1 MTATT
6 SSPESGVRS
15 KRIATFAALAV
26 FVLALAAALAWIE
39 RWNAWTNPIF
49 AARPH
54 PALPHALLH
63 HHMQPESDLLYA
75 LPWESPLFAV
85 TDAVIDRFGRT
96 YSAIMRAQYLFYAL
110 AALGLAAA
118 AWARAGAR
126 MGAFAGLLA
135 LAAPVPIA
143 AALGMDDHALILA
156 LAAWSLCAMVVS
168 ERMTRPAPAL
178 VAGLLA
184 GLAMRWA
191 FVPSSGLLAVATI
204 ACAAGCDA
212 LAGAVDRYGGVR
224 AWWRM
229 RRRPEAWRAV
239 IGLGAM
245 MAAFAVAA
253 WWRSP
258 NPPLQLGYYSAEAG
272 ESAAFGA
279 GAWLAGVPAY
289 ALLAA
294 RFQLGPVLA
303 ATTCVAL
310 VVLWRTRHDDRA
322 LVTGWILVPIL
333 ALSLVPKRNAYYG
346 WCALLAAPFAIS
358 LLVATIE
365 KTWARVGLAVAIALG
380 AMSWSVARMLAPEPN
395 VPGSATFRHF
405 EQSSMYV
412 LTRPDF
418 TIEGA
423 RAPERAM
430 LDALRERLG
439 ADERVLV
446 VLLGTQ
452 EPFEQLRYHLLMRD
466 ADAQLHILALA
477 GRNPPD
483 DARPFF
489 AEVAPSRGVARPFAD
504 VVSDAM
510 ERLRRQFGSE
520 TPISHPTMGY
530 LQRLAEHAGE
540 VEPAYIGERIVVYDR
555 AGGAP

>member
-1 MTATT
+1 MTVEANDRTTTRRAHVATILAL
-6 SSPESGVRS
+6 G
-15 KRIATFAALAV
+15 AFALAMV
-26 FVLALAAALAWIE
+26 AALAWID

-54 PALPHALLH
+54 PALPHALAH
-63 HHMQPESDLLYA
+63 HHMQPDSDLLYA
-75 LPWESPLFAV
+75 VPWESPLFVV
-85 TDAVIDRFGRT
+85 TNAMIDHFGRT
-96 YSAIMRAQYLFYAL
+96 YASIMRSQLVFYVL

-118 AWARAGAR
+118 AWMRAGMR
-126 MGAFAGLLA
+126 IGALTGVLCLV
-135 LAAPVPIA
+135 APVPIA
-143 AALGMDDHALILA
+143 AALGMDEHALLLA
-156 LAAWSLCAMVVS
+156 LAAWGLCAIVAS
-168 ERMTRPAPAL
+168 DRLTKPAPAL
-178 VAGLLA
+178 AVGVLA

-191 FVPSSGLLAVATI
+191 FVPSNGLLAAGTI

-229 RRRPEAWRAV
+229 RKRRDAWAAMA
-239 IGLGAM
+239 GLGAM
-245 MAAFAVAA
+245 AVALVVAAF
-253 WWRSP
+253 WRSP

-272 ESAAFGA
+272 ESAAAGA
-279 GAWLAGVPAY
+279 SAWLAGIPAY

-303 ATTCVAL
+303 GATLAAL
-310 VVLWRTRHDDRA
+310 IAMWRTRHADRA
-322 LVTGWILVPIL
+322 LATGWIVVPIV
-333 ALSLVPKRNAYYG
+333 ALSLVPKRNAYYA
-346 WCALLAAPFAIS
+346 WCALLAAPLAIS
-358 LLVATIE
+358 LVVATLE
-365 KTWARVGLAVAIALG
+365 KTWARVGLAVALSLG
-380 AMSWSVARMLAPEPN
+380 ALSWSATRMLAPEPN

-430 LDALRERLG
+430 LDTLARQRG
-439 ADERVLV
+439 PDERVLI

-452 EPFEQLRYHLLMRD
+452 EPFEQLRYHLLMQD

-477 GRNPPD
+477 GRNPPE
-483 DARPFF
+483 DARPFY
-489 AEVAPSRGVARPFAD
+489 AEVAPSRGDARPFAD
-504 VVSDAM
+504 VVRDAM
-510 ERLRRQFGSE
+510 DRLRRQFGAE

-530 LQRLAEHAGE
+530 LQRLAERARE
-540 VEPAYIGERIVVYDR
+540 YVPVYVGERLVAYDR
-555 AGGAP
+555 AGDLP